1 MIFIYIINFR
11 ETDISFKS
19 LKTKDS
25 DFENLKI
32 ELEGERTEKVLK
44 EKHNEELKYQLSKKS
59 EEVKSLEE
67 NLNKKS
73 EEVMA
78 LKENLNRKQEE
89 TEKLINDNK
98 EETKSLKKTIQNL
111 EVQLELADKNLSDIK
126 NSHSMEVKSLEE
138 KVMNLQN
145 YAEKYSE
152 DKFKEYESQIVG
164 LQNKLEA
171 SVIDREK
178 NLISFEQQKIQ
189 FEKLQLE
196 FSDKCSDIDK
206 LAKVNDELSN
216 EIVSL
221 KSVSDK
227 RKILIDEMAIEIQQ
241 KIDEQKQNAGEHV
254 EALNKLS
261 EEKTGEINELELKVQ
276 SLNDQIKDLKPWQD
290 KFQAMSEKYEA
301 ESCAKKD
308 LESQIEDLQQEIIG
322 INKCHEI
329 KIQDLMKNHG
339 KEKEKFNSD
348 LEKMNEDFDLKLELV
363 NVQKCEFE
371 ESVSKLKQEIK
382 DNLEERKISEKK
394 GHSLVKDL
402 KRQLQQER
410 SKNEKLQEKM
420 KECFETGSNA
430 SEPSM
435 SRDNDGDRTS
445 VSSWS
450 LMSGQNDR
458 ASTPNQF
465 SPSPFHS
472 R

>member
-1 MIFIYIINFR
+1 MKHK
-11 ETDISFKS
+11 E
-19 LKTKDS
+19 S

-44 EKHNEELKYQLSKKS
+44 EKHNEELKCQLSKKS
-59 EEVKSLEE
+59 EEVKILEA
-67 NLNKKS
+67 NLYKKS
-73 EEVMA
+73 EEVEA
-78 LKENLNRKQEE
+78 LKENLNRKQVE
-89 TEKLINDNK
+89 TEKLINDN
-98 EETKSLKKTIQNL
+98 EEECRSLKKTIQNL
-111 EVQLELADKNLSDIK
+111 EDKLELANRNLSETKSAYSTD
-126 NSHSMEVKSLEE
+126 VQSLEE
-138 KVMNLQN
+138 KVLNLQN

-152 DKFKEYESQIVG
+152 DKFNQFESQIVS

-196 FSDKCSDIDK
+196 FSVKSSDIDK
-206 LAKVNDELSN
+206 LAKVNEELNN
-216 EIVSL
+216 EISSL

-241 KIDEQKQNAGEHV
+241 KIDEQKQIAVEH
-254 EALNKLS
+254 EAALNKLS
-261 EEKTGEINELELKVQ
+261 EEKTGEINELELNVQ
-276 SLNDQIKDLKPWQD
+276 SLNDRIKDLKPWQQR
-290 KFQAMSEKYEA
+290 FEEMSEKYEI
-301 ESCAKKD
+301 ENCAKND
-308 LESQIEDLQQEIIG
+308 LESQIEDLQKDIVK
-322 INKCHEI
+322 NSKSHEI
-329 KIQDLMKNHG
+329 HIEDLMQNHE
-339 KEKEKFNSD
+339 KEKEKFNLD
-348 LEKMNEDFDLKLELV
+348 LQKINEDYDIKLELV

-394 GHSLVKDL
+394 GHALVKDL

-410 SKNEKLQEKM
+410 SKNEKLQERM